1 MDQNR
6 TKQKVLEIFNEVK
19 NTSFR
24 SLEDAVEENGMA
36 YVFDVWLRYDGIVGY
51 TSDIFEVL
59 NAVGFNISM
68 QEDW

>member
-24 SLEDAVEENGMA
+24 NLEDAVEENGMA
-36 YVFDVWLRYDGIVGY
+36 YVFDVWLRYEGIVGY

>member
-36 YVFDVWLRYDGIVGY
+36 YVFDV
-51 TSDIFEVL
+51 
-59 NAVGFNISM
+59 
-68 QEDW
+68 

>member
-24 SLEDAVEENGMA
+24 SLEDAVEENGME
-36 YVFDVWLRYDGIVGY
+36 YVFDVWLRYEGIVGY